1 MIRIV
6 AISGSPVKD
15 GNTERLL
22 QEALSPIGFNLEVRS
37 EIFNLSGL
45 EIKSCQHCNWCVKKQ
60 TPEQF
65 CAIADGMGPIYF
77 ALLQSEVILLATPVH
92 IGRMS
97 GLMANMIDRM
107 RVFVYGNLYRERLKD
122 KVGGALILGFLRHGG
137 LETTLQAINNTFA
150 LFHMIAVGPGG
161 LVLTSQD
168 GTGRVTKGVRHMAL
182 EDQQG
187 VASAKEVVRR
197 AVEIAQIIQAGKRA
211 LKISCPQCTGLEGLH
226 LRE

>member
-6 AISGSPVKD
+6 AISGSPIQD

-22 QEALSPIGFNLEVRS
+22 QEVLSPLGFNPEFRS

-45 EIKSCQHCNWCVKKQ
+45 EIRGCRHCNWCVKKQ
-60 TPEQF
+60 TPEQL
-65 CAIADGMGPIYF
+65 CAIADGMAPIYP
-77 ALLQSEVILLATPVH
+77 ALLQSDVILLATPVH

-107 RVFVYGNLYRERLKD
+107 RVFVYGNLHRGRLRD
-122 KVGGALILGFLRHGG
+122 KVGGAIILGFLRHGG
-137 LETTLQAINNTFA
+137 FEITLQLINSTFA
-150 LFHMIAVGPGG
+150 LFHMIAVGRGG

-168 GTGRVTKGVRHMAL
+168 GTGKVIKGIRHMAL
-182 EDQQG
+182 EDPQG
-187 VASAKEVVRR
+187 LTSTKEVVRR

-211 LKISCPQCTGLEGLH
+211 LKISCPQCT
-226 LRE
+226 R